1 MRVRVHAQSSKLV
14 SYSAIR
20 GRHQPPFFVVVDE
33 VEKARQTCF
42 ADVSQSSNRVAES
55 SLLGTIPRSFRFT
68 AGPTSRRK
76 VNNCADCCI
85 IIGTKVLA
93 RSEDTILLVVGAL
106 VVFGGLVAGYVLLK
120 RPKTAGG
127 QLKNKA
133 PKAAAPE
140 TETAAS
146 SISPA
151 QPSPRN
157 EQPAERVTIPKQ
169 TSTLPAD
176 ETANVE
182 EEPLAQDLDSRLSN
196 LDPQLKHRIVYRF
209 MPHLKGMLF
218 EGETLDGYLADAI
231 ERAGQ
236 RGWTNEELLTSAS
249 SGKWKKPRTFSM
261 HRNKR
266 SDL

>member
-1 MRVRVHAQSSKLV
+1 MLAGSK
-14 SYSAIR
+14 
-20 GRHQPPFFVVVDE
+20 
-33 VEKARQTCF
+33 
-42 ADVSQSSNRVAES
+42 
-55 SLLGTIPRSFRFT
+55 
-68 AGPTSRRK
+68 
-76 VNNCADCCI
+76 
-85 IIGTKVLA
+85 
-93 RSEDTILLVVGAL
+93 DTILLVVGAL
-106 VVFGGLVAGYVLLK
+106 IVVGGLVAGYVLT

-127 QLKNKA
+127 QLKNTE
-133 PKAAAPE
+133 PKAADPE
-140 TETAAS
+140 IETATS
-146 SISPA
+146 SISPT
-151 QPSPRN
+151 QPFPRT
-157 EQPAERVTIPKQ
+157 EQPAERVTIPEQ
-169 TSTLPAD
+169 SSTLPAD
-176 ETANVE
+176 ETDNV

-249 SGKWKKPRTFSM
+249 SGKWKKPRTLSM

>member
-93 RSEDTILLVVGAL
+93 GSEDTILLVVGAL

-140 TETAAS
+140 PE
-146 SISPA
+146 
-151 QPSPRN
+151 
-157 EQPAERVTIPKQ
+157 
-169 TSTLPAD
+169 
-176 ETANVE
+176 
-182 EEPLAQDLDSRLSN
+182 
-196 LDPQLKHRIVYRF
+196 PQLNFSIKFLTIAMICKLEISRT
-209 MPHLKGMLF
+209 KATAQF
-218 EGETLDGYLADAI
+218 EHQFAD
-231 ERAGQ
+231 
-236 RGWTNEELLTSAS
+236 SC
-249 SGKWKKPRTFSM
+249 K
-261 HRNKR
+261 
-266 SDL
+266 D